1 MQLIDGR
8 IARKILTD
16 AGMPENLANMIA
28 MECDVPKNVIDYS
41 IALWQHG
48 MGGQEIINL
57 IDNSTATMNILNVRE
72 FFNEL
77 GGVASQFGFEPEQ
90 IAIDKAAFDYAMKR
104 YAKELIGK
112 REKDAICQ
120 SPGMI
125 DQNITELIDM
135 CIAGPNKYYRAGV
148 ECIEW
153 HKRSHESNEDISY
166 VLKNCIDHKGID
178 INKLLQLTTGFPKI
192 DEHKSVTQ
200 NVYLKNET
208 GR

>member
-1 MQLIDGR
+1 MQMIDGR
-8 IARKILTD
+8 VARKILID
-16 AGMPENLANMIA
+16 VGMPEDLADLIA
-28 MECDVPKNVIDYS
+28 MGCDVPKNLIDYS

-77 GGVASQFGFEPEQ
+77 GGAASQFGFEPEQ
-90 IAIDKAAFDYAMKR
+90 IAIDKAAFDYDMER

-125 DQNITELIDM
+125 DQNITELINM

-166 VLKNCIDHKGID
+166 VLKNCIGPKSID

-192 DEHKSVTQ
+192 DKHKSVTQ

>member
-90 IAIDKAAFDYAMKR
+90 IAIDKAAFDYDMKR

-112 REKDAICQ
+112 RKKDDLCQ

-125 DQNITELIDM
+125 GQNITELINM

-153 HKRSHESNEDISY
+153 HKRSHEPNENILY
-166 VLKNCIDHKGID
+166 VLKNCIGPEGID

-200 NVYLKNET
+200 NIYLKNET

>member
-48 MGGQEIINL
+48 MGGQEIINF

-77 GGVASQFGFEPEQ
+77 GGAASQFGFEPEQ
-90 IAIDKAAFDYAMKR
+90 IAIDKAAFDYDMKR

-112 REKDAICQ
+112 RKKDDLCQ

-125 DQNITELIDM
+125 GQNITELINM

-153 HKRSHESNEDISY
+153 HKRSHEPNENILY
-166 VLKNCIDHKGID
+166 VLKNCIGPEGID

-200 NVYLKNET
+200 NIYLKNET

>member
-28 MECDVPKNVIDYS
+28 MGCDVPENVIDYS

-90 IAIDKAAFDYAMKR
+90 IAIDKAAFDYDMKR

-112 REKDAICQ
+112 RKKDDLCQ

-135 CIAGPNKYYRAGV
+135 CIAGPNKYYRAGL
-148 ECIEW
+148 EYIEW
-153 HKRSHESNEDISY
+153 SKRSHEPNENILY
-166 VLKNCIDHKGID
+166 VLKNCIGPEGID

-192 DEHKSVTQ
+192 NEHKSVTQ

>member
-1 MQLIDGR
+1 MQMIDGR
-8 IARKILTD
+8 VARKILTD

-57 IDNSTATMNILNVRE
+57 IGNSTATMNMLNVRE

-90 IAIDKAAFDYAMKR
+90 IAIDKAAFDYDMKR

-112 REKDAICQ
+112 RKKDDLCQ

-125 DQNITELIDM
+125 GQNITELINM
-135 CIAGPNKYYRAGV
+135 CIAGPNKYYRAGL
-148 ECIEW
+148 EYIEW
-153 HKRSHESNEDISY
+153 SKRSHESNENISDI
-166 VLKNCIDHKGID
+166 LKNCIEHKGID
-178 INKLLQLTTGFPKI
+178 INKLLQLTTGFANMDKHETIPKNFY
-192 DEHKSVTQ
+192 S
-200 NVYLKNET
+200 KNRT